1 MKIARQGGERPILI
15 PTNDI
20 FIEYV
25 VERYKTL
32 VPYFHLPSAYGG
44 LAAKLLD
51 NVAIQVEDE
60 PDDDTLVDLDLDP
73 RVDTIFGLYTG
84 VPLDL
89 RGDGYSALPD
99 VIVLYR
105 LPLLEAC
112 ESRREL
118 VREVQLTL
126 LHEIG
131 HHLGFGE
138 EEMEAW
144 EEEFDP
150 LDADDPA

>member
-1 MKIARQGGERPILI
+1 M
-15 PTNDI
+15 
-20 FIEYV
+20 
-25 VERYKTL
+25 
-32 VPYFHLPSAYGG
+32 
-44 LAAKLLD
+44 
-51 NVAIQVEDE
+51 
-60 PDDDTLVDLDLDP
+60 
-73 RVDTIFGLYTG
+73 
-84 VPLDL
+84 
-89 RGDGYSALPD
+89 
-99 VIVLYR
+99 LYR

>member
-1 MKIARQGGERPILI
+1 MRELSPDEFERL
-15 PTNDI
+15 
-20 FIEYV
+20 V
-25 VERYKTL
+25 VEAFNAIPPR
-32 VPYFHLPSAYGG
+32 FAE
-44 LAAKLLD
+44 LLD
-51 NVAIQVEDE
+51 NVAVQVEDE
-60 PDDDTLVDLDLDP
+60 PDDDTLRDLDLDP
-73 RVDTIFGLYTG
+73 RLDTIFGLYTG

-105 LPLLEAC
+105 QPLLDAC

-144 EEEFDP
+144 EEEFEPVDV
-150 LDADDPA
+150 DDEPG

>member
-1 MKIARQGGERPILI
+1 MRELSPAEFERLVAEALDAI
-15 PTNDI
+15 PRR
-20 FIEYV
+20 FAE
-25 VERYKTL
+25 
-32 VPYFHLPSAYGG
+32 
-44 LAAKLLD
+44 LLD
-51 NVAIQVEDE
+51 NVAVQVEDE
-60 PDDDTLVDLDLDP
+60 PDDDTLLDLDLDP

-84 VPLDL
+84 VPLEL

-131 HHLGFGE
+131 HHLGFDE
-138 EEMEAW
+138 EEMDAW
-144 EEEFDP
+144 EVEFEP
-150 LDADDPA
+150 LDPDRSS

>member
-1 MKIARQGGERPILI
+1 MRDLAPAEFERLVAEALDSI
-15 PTNDI
+15 PRR
-20 FIEYV
+20 F
-25 VERYKTL
+25 
-32 VPYFHLPSAYGG
+32 AQ
-44 LAAKLLD
+44 LLD
-51 NVAIQVEDE
+51 NVAVQVEDE
-60 PDDDTLVDLDLDP
+60 PDEDTLRELGLDP
-73 RVDTIFGLYTG
+73 RIDTIFGLYTG
-84 VPLDL
+84 VPLEL

-131 HHLGFGE
+131 HHLGFDE
-138 EEMEAW
+138 EEMDAW
-144 EEEFDP
+144 EDEFEPIDTHGST
-150 LDADDPA
+150 

>member
-1 MKIARQGGERPILI
+1 MSHLSPAEFERLVAEALDAIPRQ
-15 PTNDI
+15 
-20 FIEYV
+20 F
-25 VERYKTL
+25 
-32 VPYFHLPSAYGG
+32 
-44 LAAKLLD
+44 AALLE
-51 NVAIQVEDE
+51 NVAVQVEDE
-60 PDDDTLVDLDLDP
+60 PDDETLRDLDLDP
-73 RVDTIFGLYTG
+73 RIDTLFGLYTG
-84 VPLDL
+84 VPLEL

-131 HHLGFGE
+131 HHLGFDE
-138 EEMEAW
+138 EEMDAW
-144 EEEFDP
+144 EDEFEP
-150 LDADDPA
+150 LEPDESD